1 MAGPLNGLGGQ
12 QVPFANTFQPSSK
25 DNEQVK
31 QQQDKQNQS
40 NKVEARQQ
48 VTNEAKETRKIS
60 SDEVLEQRLAEA
72 LSARNSGS
80 GEVRRGSVVDVT
92 V

>member
-12 QVPFANTFQPSSK
+12 QVPLATTFQPSK

-31 QQQDKQNQS
+31 QQQDQK
-40 NKVEARQQ
+40 EAARTQALGTAKARESEQ
-48 VTNEAKETRKIS
+48 DRSDEALEAK
-60 SDEVLEQRLAEA
+60 LAEA
-72 LSARNSGS
+72 LSARNS